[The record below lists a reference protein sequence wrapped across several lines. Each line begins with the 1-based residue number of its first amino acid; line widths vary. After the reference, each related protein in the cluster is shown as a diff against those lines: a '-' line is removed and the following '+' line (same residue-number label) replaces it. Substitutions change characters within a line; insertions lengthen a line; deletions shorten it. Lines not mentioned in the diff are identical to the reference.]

1 MALVYREDPYAAYNF
16 EIVINGV
23 SDDGRSIRG
32 SFSEVSGLD
41 TDMPPIEYRT
51 GTEDLTMRK
60 SPGLAKN
67 SPIVIKRAL
76 IGDLTLWNWMME
88 TRRGKVRRAEG
99 SIVLLDENRQEVMR
113 WNFRRA
119 WPSKWT
125 GPSLNAKN
133 NEVALETLEISHEG
147 IEIDGQK

>member
-1 MALVYREDPYAAYNF
+1 
-16 EIVINGV
+16 
-23 SDDGRSIRG
+23 
-32 SFSEVSGLD
+32 
-41 TDMPPIEYRT
+41 
-51 GTEDLTMRK
+51 MRK
-60 SPGLAKN
+60 SPGLAKH
-67 SPIVIKRAL
+67 SAIVIKRAL